1 MEHDKLVARI
11 NELAK
16 KKKESGLTDEELKE
30 QKELREEYL
39 QKFRSNLKQQLDNA
53 VFMKEFYVNKEDLN
67 EKGMENLKNN
77 DAILKIEDQGDKYE
91 IYYDVKKLDEN
102 QLQELIT
109 HDNN

>member
-1 MEHDKLVARI
+1 
-11 NELAK
+11 
-16 KKKESGLTDEELKE
+16 
-30 QKELREEYL
+30 
-39 QKFRSNLKQQLDNA
+39 
-53 VFMKEFYVNKEDLN
+53 
-67 EKGMENLKNN
+67 MENLKNN